1 MSVTTWAAA
10 KHGSTWVVAAE
21 VLCIGLLLLMA
32 PQSLLGRIVAVFLLS
47 HLGYTALAGMASG
60 ASSASQ
66 QEIRHAPSAPVVDRP
81 ATLVRFINEVRRVD
95 AFVQHSADSG
105 LQRSEVEPKL
115 REAQRQLSE
124 AADEVLRVTAAK
136 RAVEAHEEIDGDG
149 NRLSIA

>member
-21 VLCIGLLLLMA
+21 IPEVLCIGLLLLMA
-32 PQSLLGRIVAVFLLS
+32 PESLLGRMIAVVLLS
-47 HLGYTALAGMASG
+47 HLGYTALAGMTSG
-60 ASSASQ
+60 ASSASR
-66 QEIRHAPSAPVVDRP
+66 QEVRHAPSAPVVHRP

-124 AADEVLRVTAAK
+124 AADADSASPDPPSRRAHALR
-136 RAVEAHEEIDGDG
+136 
-149 NRLSIA
+149 